1 MKFKDREPFRKETLN
16 APLDTFTVRLNA
28 EEREM
33 LNEAKKILNQPK
45 DSTALKQLSSIGAK
59 VLHSDLTGSIIKDI
73 FANKRRNYR
82 TGINE
87 FD

>member
-1 MKFKDREPFRKETLN
+1 MAIINEPFRREQEKKVDVI
-16 APLDTFTVRLNA
+16 PVRLNE
-28 EEREM
+28 EEREE
-33 LNEAKKILNQPK
+33 LNVAKKILNQSK

-59 VLHSDLTGSIIKDI
+59 VLHDGLTGNIIKSI
-73 FANKRRNYR
+73 FANKRKNWR